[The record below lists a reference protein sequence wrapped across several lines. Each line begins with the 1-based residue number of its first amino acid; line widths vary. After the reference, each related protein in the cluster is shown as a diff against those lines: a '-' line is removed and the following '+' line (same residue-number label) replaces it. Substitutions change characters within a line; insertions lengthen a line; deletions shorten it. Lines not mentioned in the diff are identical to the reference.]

1 MRDRLEKIEERYN
14 EITELLMNPEV
25 TSNIKKL
32 TELSKEQSS
41 LTPVVDLFK
50 EYKKALQGI
59 EDLKEMMHEDD
70 KEIVE
75 MAKMEYDE
83 LKHRVPEIEEKLKVL
98 LIPKDPNDE
107 KNVIVEI
114 RGAAGGSEANIFAGD
129 LFRMYA
135 KFAESK
141 RWKLEVTNA
150 EENDAGGFSQVEFTL
165 SGESVYSF
173 MKYESGAHRVQRVP
187 QTESQGRVHT
197 STATVV
203 VLPEADEIDFQLD
216 MNDVRIDTYRSSGA
230 GGQSVNTTDSAV
242 RVTHEPTGVIVTCQD
257 GKSQHENK
265 ASALRILKARL
276 YDRMLQEI
284 ADKEGEERR
293 SKIGSGDRS
302 EKIRTYNYP
311 QNRVTDHRI
320 GFSLLQLDRVMEG
333 KIDPVIEAL
342 ITEDLKRKLE
352 GKES

>member
-1 MRDRLEKIEERYN
+1 MVNRLETILERYN
-14 EITELLMNPEV
+14 EINNMLMNPEI
-25 TSNIKKL
+25 TKDISKL
-32 TELSKEQSS
+32 TELSREQSH
-41 LTPVVDLFK
+41 LEPIVTLYK
-50 EYKKALQGI
+50 EYKDLLQNI
-59 EDLKEMMHEDD
+59 EDLKEMAHEDD
-70 KEIVE
+70 PEIVE
-75 MAKMEYDE
+75 MAKMELDE
-83 LKHRVPEIEEKLKVL
+83 IKPRVHEIEEELKIL
-98 LIPKDPNDE
+98 LVPKDPNDE

-129 LFRMYA
+129 LFRMYI
-135 KFAESK
+135 KYAEIK
-141 RWKLEVTNA
+141 HWKLEVTNL
-150 EENDAGGFSQVEFTL
+150 EESAAGGYSQVEFSI
-165 SGESVYSF
+165 SGNSVFSF

-203 VLPEADEIDFQLD
+203 VLPEAEDVDVELH

-242 RVTHEPTGVIVTCQD
+242 RVTHTPTGLVVTCQD

-276 YDRMLQEI
+276 YDKIMQEK
-284 ADKEGEERR
+284 ADKEGDERR
-293 SKIGSGDRS
+293 SKIGTGDRS

-320 GFSLLQLDRVMEG
+320 GFSIQQLDRVMEG
-333 KIDPVIEAL
+333 KLEPVVEAL
-342 ITEDLKRKLE
+342 IGEELKRKLE
-352 GKES
+352 GKE